1 MQSLQLHFIVA
12 ARSWLGE
19 LGRETIGRWDGLAK
33 QFISNFNST
42 YKRPA
47 STKEVKAC
55 TQKHNESLRSY
66 IQCWSIIINSAVEV
80 SDERTINAFTQELR
94 RADFVKEMGR
104 IKPKIV
110 AELMDIA
117 NSFTDEEDVYQNKRT
132 RSPEDDY
139 SWN

>member
-1 MQSLQLHFIVA
+1 
-12 ARSWLGE
+12 
-19 LGRETIGRWDGLAK
+19 
-33 QFISNFNST
+33 
-42 YKRPA
+42 
-47 STKEVKAC
+47 
-55 TQKHNESLRSY
+55 
-66 IQCWSIIINSAVEV
+66 VEV